1 MTRPRFVVEV
11 AGPAG
16 SGKSTVSRCLT
27 ERSQV
32 IPASIWGL
40 PRPLYAASA
49 VRVLPDI
56 GALVG
61 AARWLPWEET
71 EQLIRLDALGV
82 FLNRL
87 DPPPEG
93 ARDRSVVVLDEGPVF
108 AFAWF
113 RVLGHPCFRD
123 SRRDA
128 WWRRVLTHWAARLD
142 AIVLLDGA
150 DRLLVER
157 LRSRAKEHPLKQSSD
172 QELYEF
178 AAAYRRAFE
187 WVIAGMTAGGGAR
200 QPKVIALESNGTP
213 PEELAEQVLAACREP
228 VHAD

>member
-1 MTRPRFVVEV
+1 MARFVVEV

-16 SGKSTVSRCLT
+16 SGKTTVSRILT

-32 IPASIWGL
+32 VAASIWGL

-49 VRVLPDI
+49 VRVLPAI

-71 EQLIRLDALGV
+71 EQLIRLDALDV
-82 FLNRL
+82 FLQRL
-87 DPPPEG
+87 PEPE
-93 ARDRSVVVLDEGPVF
+93 RSRRVVVLDEGPVF

-123 SRRDA
+123 GRRDA
-128 WWRRVLTHWAARLD
+128 WWRRALTHWAERLD
-142 AIVLLDGA
+142 AIVVLDGA
-150 DRLLVER
+150 DPLLVDR
-157 LRSRAKEHPLKQSSD
+157 LRSRAKAHPLKQSSD

-178 AAAYRRAFE
+178 AAVYRRAFA
-187 WVIAGMTAGGGAR
+187 WVIAGMTAQGRA
-200 QPKVIALESNGTP
+200 PKVISLESNGAP
-213 PEELAEQVLAACREP
+213 PHELADRVLAACQET

>member
-1 MTRPRFVVEV
+1 VTRPRFVVEV

-16 SGKSTVSRCLT
+16 SGKSTVSRLLT
-27 ERSQV
+27 ARSQV
-32 IPASIWGL
+32 VATSIWGL

-71 EQLIRLDALGV
+71 EQLIRLDALDV
-82 FLNRL
+82 FLRRL
-87 DPPPEG
+87 PAPEREG
-93 ARDRSVVVLDEGPVF
+93 GVVVLDEGPVF

-123 SRRDA
+123 GRRAA

-142 AIVLLDGA
+142 AIVVLDGA
-150 DRLLVER
+150 DPLLVDR
-157 LRSRAKEHPLKQSSD
+157 LRSRAKAHPLKQSSD

-178 AAAYRRAFE
+178 AAAYRRAFA
-187 WVIAGMTAGGGAR
+187 WVIAGMTAGGRA
-200 QPKVIALESNGTP
+200 PKVISLESNGAP
-213 PEELAEQVLAACREP
+213 PEELANRVLAACEET

>member
-16 SGKSTVSRCLT
+16 AGKSTVSRFLT
-27 ERSQV
+27 ERSEV
-32 IPASIWGL
+32 VSASIWGL

-49 VRVLPDI
+49 LRMLPAI

-71 EQLIRLDALGV
+71 EQLIRLDALDV
-82 FLNRL
+82 FLDRL
-87 DPPPEG
+87 DQLPEP
-93 ARDRSVVVLDEGPVF
+93 ARSRSVVVLDEGPVF

-123 SRRDA
+123 GRRDA
-128 WWRRVLTHWAARLD
+128 WWRQTLTHWAERLD
-142 AIVLLDGA
+142 AIVVLDGA

-157 LRSRAKEHPLKQSSD
+157 LRTRAKEHPLKQSSD

-200 QPKVIALESNGTP
+200 LPKVIALESNGVP
-213 PEELAEQVLAACREP
+213 PEVLAEQVLAACQEA

>member
-1 MTRPRFVVEV
+1 MARPRFVVEV

-16 SGKSTVSRCLT
+16 SGKSTVSRWLT
-27 ERSQV
+27 QRSQV
-32 IPASIWGL
+32 VAASIWGL

-49 VRVLPDI
+49 VRVLPAI

-71 EQLIRLDALGV
+71 EQLIRLDALDV
-82 FLNRL
+82 FLSRL
-87 DPPPEG
+87 DYLPEP
-93 ARDRSVVVLDEGPVF
+93 ARSRSVVVLDEGPVF

-123 SRRDA
+123 GRRDA
-128 WWRRVLTHWAARLD
+128 WWRRVLTHWAQRLD

-150 DRLLVER
+150 DPLLVER
-157 LRSRAKEHPLKQSSD
+157 LRSREKAHPFKQSSD

-187 WVIAGMTAGGGAR
+187 WVIAGMTAGGGR
-200 QPKVIALESNGTP
+200 RLPKVIALESNGAP
-213 PEELAEQVLAACREP
+213 PEELAERVLAACEET